1 MYVFFSFRIKLN
13 KKSLPKS
20 RSKLGE
26 QFIIVVIT
34 CYLVGKPVAAVVE
47 HVRDG
52 TTLRLLLLPDIIQVR
67 DVTPPLQLAAIIRGV
82 RLYLTINFFLLK

>member
-13 KKSLPKS
+13 KKILPKS

-67 DVTPPLQLAAIIRGV
+67 DVTPPSS
-82 RLYLTINFFLLK
+82 